1 MKIKISEEDI
11 ENVNQNPLEL
21 FYQGIRAEA
30 TRDKYTRTLRRI
42 VCDVLEDVL
51 QGSFEDRV
59 IQLVKRAKIDT
70 DWGLGILLT
79 ISRKQKERT
88 KLDSDNPDYLN
99 PVSFDNTF
107 KPLKKLFDMNDV
119 PIVWKRV
126 YATFPENNNI
136 NSSSR
141 GYTRDEI
148 HSMLN
153 FAKGAMDRAIIL
165 VAASSGIRP
174 GAMEFNW
181 EDITPVYKVDNKI
194 VLEITESQE
203 SQAEIVC
210 AMITIYRKTYA
221 EIPSF
226 ITPEAYQALMNWKK
240 VWMTE
245 VGREPKQGE
254 PVFKRAGPFAK
265 QAKAEAIKRRIE
277 RVLAGAT
284 ILPPMVKGQKR
295 REVPAMYG
303 FRRFFNKTNK
313 ETISKDSSLAAL
325 IKKEFMMDHTGL
337 ISLDRNYFKTHVIEL
352 IEEYLNAV
360 PNLTISTE
368 ERIKAENLKLLKE
381 KSELEHERQEN
392 KNLRNDLDTLKKS
405 VNRLIQK
412 DTIRDK
418 ITPVSGDDLDVQ
430 S

>member
-1 MKIKISEEDI
+1 MKIKIKEEDL

-30 TRDKYTRTLRRI
+30 TRDKYTRTLRRM

-51 QGSFEDRV
+51 HGSFEERV
-59 IQLVKRAKIDT
+59 IQLTKKAKSEP
-70 DWGLGILLT
+70 DWGLSVLLT

-88 KLDSDNPDYLN
+88 KLDTDNPDYLN

-126 YATFPENNNI
+126 YATFPENNNS
-136 NSSSR
+136 SSSR
-141 GYTRDEI
+141 GYTREEI

-165 VAASSGIRP
+165 VSASSGIRP

-181 EDITPVYKVDNKI
+181 DDITPVYKVDNKV

-203 SQAEIVC
+203 DKAEIVC

-221 EIPSF
+221 EIPAF
-226 ITPEAYQALMNWKK
+226 ITPEAYQSLMDWKR
-240 VWMTE
+240 VWITE
-245 VGREPKQGE
+245 VGREPKLGE
-254 PVFKRAGPFAK
+254 PVFKRSGIFPK

-277 RVLAGAT
+277 RVLAGAS
-284 ILPPMVKGQKR
+284 IFPPLVKGKKR

-303 FRRFFNKTNK
+303 FRRFFNKVNK
-313 ETISKDSSLAAL
+313 ETISKDSPLAAL

-337 ISLDRNYFKTHVIEL
+337 ISLDRNYFKTHITEL

-360 PNLTISTE
+360 PYLTISTE
-368 ERIKAENLKLLKE
+368 ERVKAENRALQKENSKLDVTRQELEDLRKEIRLLKKYNKKD
-381 KSELEHERQEN
+381 KS
-392 KNLRNDLDTLKKS
+392 KK
-405 VNRLIQK
+405 
-412 DTIRDK
+412 D
-418 ITPVSGDDLDVQ
+418 
-430 S
+430 